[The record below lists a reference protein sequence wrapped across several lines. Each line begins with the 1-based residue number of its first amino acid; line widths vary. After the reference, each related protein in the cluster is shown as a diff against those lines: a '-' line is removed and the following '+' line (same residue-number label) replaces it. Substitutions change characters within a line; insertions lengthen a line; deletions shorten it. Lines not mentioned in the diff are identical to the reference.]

1 MPMKRTSGK
10 CIKTRN
16 IQRNA
21 DLDNKVK
28 SVIGSELL
36 EQYGIDYFRGAS
48 TLGAL
53 TPDAVSYLLD
63 NGNIFELDKGEKL
76 FSYDEPGDSFFVILK
91 GCIQFFKI
99 RKNKAK
105 HIRDYQFGQEIGSV
119 AMIGLHGRVGDS
131 IAGEDSIILQVSCNV
146 FHGLHETF
154 PTDFGILLLN
164 LSREMARRLRESDD
178 KLADHKTDQSSG

>member
-1 MPMKRTSGK
+1 MYLPHAMFS
-10 CIKTRN
+10 IK
-16 IQRNA
+16 A

-36 EQYGIDYFRGAS
+36 EQYGIEYFRGAS

-53 TPDAVSYLLD
+53 SPDAIHYLLD
-63 NGNIFELDKGEKL
+63 NGHVFELNKGETL
-76 FSYDEPGDSFFVILK
+76 FSYNEPGNSFFVILK

-99 RKNKAK
+99 RENKAK

-119 AMIGLHGRVGDS
+119 AMIGLHNRVGDS
-131 IAGEDSIILQVSCNV
+131 VASENCIILQVSCSV
-146 FHGLHETF
+146 FYGLHETL

-178 KLADHKTDQSSG
+178 KLADHKATDTCEHY